1 MLPRFQQCPTMTTT
15 SGRNVHERN
24 RAGCT
29 RFSEGKNLINKWQ
42 AAGSVVTGANHIRQ
56 DLECQDALG
65 IHTDE
70 SGFLIIAAAD
80 GHGSKSCPHSSDG
93 ARIAV
98 RTATKLL
105 SSILMQNLKEAQ
117 FTLSA
122 NKDDRIPK
130 QLEIMWKEAV
140 KEHHEKKGRDASD
153 SLFTL
158 YGTTL
163 SAVAATNDF
172 VFFIKVGDG
181 DIVMIGEGGAAEILP
196 VEEKIG
202 EDTES
207 LCLDEAWKYVHTH
220 IMQLTEDKAL
230 MFLVSTDGYSNS
242 FTDRAGFMKAGED
255 IYKLWLTDGLESI
268 KESLPHWLRQSSDKG
283 SGDDIS
289 LGVVVSKSP
298 SD

>member
-1 MLPRFQQCPTMTTT
+1 MTTI
-15 SGRNVHERN
+15 SGSNVPAGMNGSERL
-24 RAGCT
+24 
-29 RFSEGKNLINKWQ
+29 FSEGKRLGWS
-42 AAGSVVTGANHIRQ
+42 AAGSVVTGANHLRQ
-56 DLECQDALG
+56 DAPCQDALC

-70 SGFLIIAAAD
+70 TGFLIVAAAD
-80 GHGSKSCPHSSDG
+80 GHGSKACPFSADG
-93 ARIAV
+93 AQIGV
-98 RTATKLL
+98 RTAVKLL
-105 SSILMQNLKEAQ
+105 SSILMQDLKEAQ
-117 FTLSA
+117 FTLST

-140 KEHHEKKGRDASD
+140 KEHHEKMGREASD

-163 SAVAATNDF
+163 NVVAATKDF

-181 DIVMIGEGGAAEILP
+181 DVLMIGESGAAEILP
-196 VEEKIG
+196 VEEKVG

-220 IMQLTEDKAL
+220 IMQLKNDAPL

-242 FTDRAGFMKAGED
+242 FTDKAGFMKAGED
-255 IYKLWLTDGLESI
+255 IYKMWRSDGLKCI
-268 KESLPHWLRQSSDKG
+268 KESLPDWLRQSSDKG

-289 LGVVVSKSP
+289 LGVVVTETS
-298 SD
+298 

>member
-1 MLPRFQQCPTMTTT
+1 M
-15 SGRNVHERN
+15 
-24 RAGCT
+24 
-29 RFSEGKNLINKWQ
+29 
-42 AAGSVVTGANHIRQ
+42 GSVVTGANHIRQ
-56 DLECQDALG
+56 DTPCQDALC

-70 SGFLIIAAAD
+70 TGFLIAAAAD
-80 GHGSKSCPHSSDG
+80 GHGSKACPYSSEG
-93 ARIAV
+93 AQIAV
-98 RTATKLL
+98 RTAVKLL
-105 SSILMQNLKEAQ
+105 SSILMQDLKEAQ
-117 FTLSA
+117 FTISA

-130 QLEIMWKEAV
+130 QLEIMWKNAV
-140 KEHHEKKGRDASD
+140 KEHHEKQCRNASD

-163 SAVAATNDF
+163 NVVAATDDF
-172 VFFIKVGDG
+172 VFFVKVGDG
-181 DIVMIGEGGAAEILP
+181 DIVMISEDGAAEILP

-220 IMQLTEDKAL
+220 IMQLTEKGPL

-242 FTDRAGFMKAGED
+242 FTDKAGFKKAGED
-255 IYKLWLTDGLESI
+255 IYQMWRRDGLDHI
-268 KESLPHWLRQSSDKG
+268 KKSLPHWLRQSSDKG

-289 LGVVVSKSP
+289 LGVVVSQSS